1 MCPRKKGL
9 CWCDCFSKAKSER
22 EERKSG
28 DMGERG
34 QIAML
39 KVGSVGEAWAM
50 K

>member
-1 MCPRKKGL
+1 MCPRKKGPR
-9 CWCDCFSKAKSER
+9 WSDCFSKAKLGR

-39 KVGSVGEAWAM
+39 KVGSVGRHGQ
-50 K
+50 

>member
-1 MCPRKKGL
+1 MCPRKKGPRWSDFFL
-9 CWCDCFSKAKSER
+9 KAKLGR

-39 KVGSVGEAWAM
+39 KVGSVGRHGQ
-50 K
+50 